1 MCYVNLCKF
10 LDVEKAV
17 DIVEKAVETITKR
30 LQNGKFVENPVDIVD
45 NFLLYDV
52 LCELVS
58 G

>member
-1 MCYVNLCKF
+1 